1 MEALLSSSGYNTH
14 PATRRCSPTSNTCR
28 RASKTEGTCGDS
40 RCHTQAS
47 QLQRKLSSFIL
58 CVCVCVGASSQVG
71 GSWLHEP
78 PASGH
83 SAVTKGFQLWR
94 AGAPTMGALCA
105 PPSPSLSNTPVHRA
119 ATVQTLETL
128 RSSSHIAPCGTLVG
142 NFKPNK
148 LKKKRK
154 KQSDSH

>member
-105 PPSPSLSNTPVHRA
+105 PTPPSPQQHPCTQRSHCSNPGDSAIQQSH
-119 ATVQTLETL
+119 
-128 RSSSHIAPCGTLVG
+128 SSVWHTCGEFQAKQV
-142 NFKPNK
+142 
-148 LKKKRK
+148 KKKREK
-154 KQSDSH
+154 TE